1 MSLETKINQDIKA
14 AMLAK
19 EKEKL
24 EALRAVKAAI
34 LLIKTS
40 KSGSDEVSEAEEIAT
55 LSRLVKQRKEAAT
68 MYKEQNRQE
77 LFEEEMFQMG
87 IIEAYLPKQMSE
99 DEVREALKAIISDVN
114 ASSAKDMGKV
124 MGVAQRQFAGAADN
138 KIVSQIVKELLS

>member
-99 DEVREALKAIISDVN
+99 DEVREALKAIISDLNV
-114 ASSAKDMGKV
+114 SSAKEMGKV
-124 MGVAQRQFAGAADN
+124 MGVAQKQFAGAADN

>member
-55 LSRLVKQRKEAAT
+55 LSRLVKQRKEAAL
-68 MYKEQNRQE
+68 MYKEQNREE
-77 LFEEEMFQMG
+77 LFEEEMFQVG
-87 IIEAYLPKQMSE
+87 VIEAYLPKQMSE
-99 DEVREALKAIISDVN
+99 DEVREALKAIISDLNV
-114 ASSAKDMGKV
+114 SSAKEMGKV
-124 MGVAQRQFAGAADN
+124 MGVAQKQFAGAADN

>member
-124 MGVAQRQFAGAADN
+124 MGVAQKQFAGAADN

>member
-114 ASSAKDMGKV
+114 ASSAKEMGKV
-124 MGVAQRQFAGAADN
+124 MGVAQKQFAGAADN

>member
-77 LFEEEMFQMG
+77 LFEEEMFQVG
-87 IIEAYLPKQMSE
+87 VIEAYLPKQMSE
-99 DEVREALKAIISDVN
+99 DEVREALKTIISDVN

-124 MGVAQRQFAGAADN
+124 MGVAQKQFAGAADN

>member
-77 LFEEEMFQMG
+77 LFEEEMFQMR

-124 MGVAQRQFAGAADN
+124 MGVAQKQFAGAADN

>member
-99 DEVREALKAIISDVN
+99 DEVREALKAIISDLNV
-114 ASSAKDMGKV
+114 SSAKDMGKV
-124 MGVAQRQFAGAADN
+124 MGVAQKQFAGAADN
-138 KIVSQIVKELLS
+138 KIVSQIVKEMLS

>member
-99 DEVREALKAIISDVN
+99 DEVREALKAIILDLNV
-114 ASSAKDMGKV
+114 SSAKEMGKV
-124 MGVAQRQFAGAADN
+124 MGVAQKQFAGAADN